1 MSGNGRKTLNE
12 NDLATAAGLFNDG
25 RGGGHTNVEISNIL
39 GCKPRTVTNLRK
51 RPAVATEEGVTYQA
65 PSVPP
70 KKRGWKTK
78 D

>member
-1 MSGNGRKTLNE
+1 MSGNVRKALSE
-12 NDLATAAGLFNDG
+12 NDLTTTAGLFNA
-25 RGGGHTNVEISNIL
+25 GGHTNVEISNIL

-51 RPAVATEEGVTYQA
+51 RLAVATGEGETYQA
-65 PSVPP
+65 PPVPL

>member
-1 MSGNGRKTLNE
+1 ML
-12 NDLATAAGLFNDG
+12 
-25 RGGGHTNVEISNIL
+25 GGHVNVEISNIL